1 MAVGTPGGQAPL
13 TSVHVSSLRRRPTGE
28 PPPLPRQIGRTG
40 RLLVALIVFGA
51 TITIATVFV
60 GSGTAIPDR
69 SDGRLLAWLART
81 EPAG

>member
-1 MAVGTPGGQAPL
+1 
-13 TSVHVSSLRRRPTGE
+13 
-28 PPPLPRQIGRTG
+28 
-40 RLLVALIVFGA
+40 VALIVFGA